1 MSIQEYLWLPW
12 VRSIWISLSII
23 ILFLII
29 RKWIVKLALKVFNKI
44 TNKTKSDLDD
54 KLVQVLRKPA
64 RMLLTFSVF
73 FIAYKILYL
82 EEVLELSTIQTMDVI
97 VLRIYRTVVIVS
109 IFNVFY
115 QMTTGSHT
123 FFKEFFNI
131 FDIRVDPLLVPFVS
145 KVLRLLIFFIGI
157 AIVCAEWG
165 FDVNGFV
172 AGLGLGG
179 LAFALAAQ
187 DTLSNTF
194 GGAVILTEKPFTI
207 GDWIVVNEVEG
218 TVEDISFRSTRVRKF
233 DKSIVTVPNSTI
245 AKANVINYSQRNIR
259 RISYDLKVKFRT
271 SLTDMKTVLEAIR
284 TMLYDHKGIHNE
296 TIFVHFNTL
305 GESSYNIFLYYF
317 TNTSVWSE
325 YLALSEDTNFK
336 ILEILEAHDVE
347 LAVPIQAII
356 LDNKNHEHGQKTSD
370 SK

>member
-1 MSIQEYLWLPW
+1 MTILEYLWLPW
-12 VRSIWISLSII
+12 VRSLWISLSVI

-29 RKWIVKLALKVFNKI
+29 RKWVVKLALNIFKKL
-44 TNKTKSDLDD
+44 TSKTKSEIDD
-54 KLVQVLRKPA
+54 KLIQVLRKPA

-73 FIAYKILYL
+73 FIAYKTLNL
-82 EEVLELSTIQTMDVI
+82 EGVLQASTLDTMDAI
-97 VLRIYRTVVIVS
+97 ALKIYRTVIIIAV
-109 IFNVFY
+109 FNVFY
-115 QMTTGSHT
+115 QMTTGSHV
-123 FFKEFFNI
+123 FFKEFFAV

-207 GDWIVVNEVEG
+207 GDWILVNEVEG

-259 RISYDLKVKFRT
+259 RISYDLKIKFKT
-271 SLTDMKTVLEAIR
+271 PLSNMKTIVESIR
-284 TMLYDHKGIHNE
+284 SMLYDHEGIHNE
-296 TIFVHFNTL
+296 TIFVHFNSL

-325 YLALSEDTNFK
+325 YLALTEDTNFK
-336 ILEILEAHDVE
+336 ILEILEANDVE
-347 LAVPIQAII
+347 LAVPIQAVI
-356 LDNKNHEHGQKTSD
+356 LDKQEESQVE
-370 SK
+370 